1 MTFFALVCSTLLMSS
16 FNSVSRC
23 LAEMVRL
30 DRASPHR
37 RGWAGSLSS
46 HHSEEESP
54 QCKSIFF
61 SHFPVLGRTLW
72 GSEMGSS
79 SLYLRDNIIFRA
91 GIFHCD
97 VSRAQTRDTN
107 KEADR
112 CDYET
117 VGL

>member
-1 MTFFALVCSTLLMSS
+1 
-16 FNSVSRC
+16 
-23 LAEMVRL
+23 
-30 DRASPHR
+30 
-37 RGWAGSLSS
+37 
-46 HHSEEESP
+46 
-54 QCKSIFF
+54 
-61 SHFPVLGRTLW
+61 
-72 GSEMGSS
+72 MGSS